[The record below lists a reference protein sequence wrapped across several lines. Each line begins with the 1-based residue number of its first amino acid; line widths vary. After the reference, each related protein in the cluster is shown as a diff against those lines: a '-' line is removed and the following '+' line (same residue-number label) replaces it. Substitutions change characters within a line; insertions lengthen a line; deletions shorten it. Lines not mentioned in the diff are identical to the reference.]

1 MSILITLFRHDTMSR
16 HVKRISIYS
25 YRLLLLTSSYI
36 SSGKGIYGTKR
47 KNRVRETYLT
57 RKALWQSRKETV
69 ELAEAGKFLGA
80 RRVGARRVWKIP
92 KISVEEYIENDLR
105 SAQERIV

>member
-1 MSILITLFRHDTMSR
+1 MVRNEKTESERLIWSL
-16 HVKRISIYS
+16 
-25 YRLLLLTSSYI
+25 
-36 SSGKGIYGTKR
+36 
-47 KNRVRETYLT
+47 EQT

-69 ELAEAGKFLGA
+69 ELAEAGKCLGA